1 MKMNRMI
8 QRCKSLRGFLLIG
21 SVLIFSPV
29 GVVNAQPVES
39 QAPSGQI
46 AGEKLEPFAGAYK
59 QVSEINNTY
68 KQRIVEAGDPAKTEA
83 LQEEA
88 NQKMNQAVKDHGLT
102 IEGYNEIFKAI
113 LNDEALKE
121 EFMTVLNK
129 TQ

>member
-1 MKMNRMI
+1 MNRMI
-8 QRCKSLRGFLLIG
+8 QKCNSLRGLLLIG
-21 SVLIFSPV
+21 SVLVFSPV
-29 GVVNAQPVES
+29 SIVYAQPVES
-39 QAPSGQI
+39 QAPTEQI
-46 AGEKLEPFAGAYK
+46 AGEQLEPFAGAYK
-59 QVSEINNTY
+59 EVSEINNTY
-68 KQRIVEAGDPAKTEA
+68 KQRIVDAGDPAKTEV

-102 IEGYNEIFKAI
+102 IEGYNKIFKAI

>member
-1 MKMNRMI
+1 MDPMI
-8 QRCKSLRGFLLIG
+8 QRCKSLRGVLLFSGI
-21 SVLIFSPV
+21 LIFLSV
-29 GVVNAQPVES
+29 GVATAQPVDS
-39 QAPSGQI
+39 QPQPEQI
-46 AGEKLEPFAGAYK
+46 PGENLEPFAGAYK

-68 KQRIVEAGDPAKTEA
+68 KQRIVEAGDPAQTEA

-102 IEGYNEIFKAI
+102 IEGYNKIFKAI
-113 LNDEALKE
+113 LNDETLKE